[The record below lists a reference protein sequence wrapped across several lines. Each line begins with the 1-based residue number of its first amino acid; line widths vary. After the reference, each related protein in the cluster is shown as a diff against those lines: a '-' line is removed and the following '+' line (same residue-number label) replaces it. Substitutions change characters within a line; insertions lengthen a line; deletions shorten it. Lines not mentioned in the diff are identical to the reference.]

1 MRGFTMLWKNP
12 VLVREIRTRMRGRRA
27 FIIITAHLLVLSG
40 IIFLTYVLYSASIGG
55 GNLLEQRRTLSKVLF
70 GLLISLEMMMI
81 SFAAPALTSGMISSE
96 REHQTFDLLQVTQLK
111 PLALIFGKYLSGLSF
126 ILLLLFT
133 AIPLQSPAFLIGGV
147 LPQEII
153 IGALILVV
161 SAITFT
167 AVGLFFSS
175 LFKRTLV
182 STVASYAMTIFVVF
196 GIPIF
201 GLFVITIIGMLSSS
215 SNFVDSISPLIMV
228 IGLIGAWL
236 AMSITPSATIIG
248 SEVFLLEQNSI
259 WLVSIDVPNAT
270 DLTLNLPSP
279 WILYLIIYTLLS
291 FFLLLGSVLLVRRV
305 ES

>member
-1 MRGFTMLWKNP
+1 MLWKNP

-27 FIIITAHLLVLSG
+27 FMIITAHLLILSA
-40 IIFLTYVLYSASIGG
+40 IIFLTYVLYSASTG

-111 PLALIFGKYLSGLSF
+111 PLALVFGKYLSGLSF

-147 LPQEII
+147 LPEEII

-167 AVGLFFSS
+167 AIGLFFSS

-182 STVASYAMTIFVVF
+182 STVASYALTIFVVF

-201 GLFVITIIGMLSSS
+201 GLFVITIIGMLSSG
-215 SNFVDSISPLIMV
+215 SNFVENISPLIMV
-228 IGLIGAWL
+228 IVLIGAWL

-270 DLTLNLPSP
+270 NLTLHLPSP